1 VSKPPAE
8 STPPVL
14 PIGEATELLRR
25 ELAADIGSG
34 DVTSEIVV
42 PEGADLTAR
51 LIAREEAV
59 LCGVELFA
67 LAFRL
72 VSEAVECRLAS
83 ADGTRMAPGDVAAE
97 VAGPARAVLSA
108 ERTALNVVCHLSGI
122 ATLTSRFVE
131 AVRGAGG
138 TGAAILDTRK
148 TLPGLRGLQ
157 KYAVAVGGGVNHR
170 MGLHDMVL
178 IKDNHVA
185 VAARPPADLARKA
198 ASEAD
203 VPVEVEIDSVD
214 DLPEAL
220 SSGADYILLDNFST
234 ADLDRSVEIAR
245 RFATEHGS
253 RPELEASGGVELD
266 TVRAI
271 AATGVDR
278 ISVGALTHSARA
290 ADFGLDFVLCG
301 K

>member
-1 VSKPPAE
+1 VSKPSAE

-14 PIGEATELLRR
+14 PIAEATELLRR
-25 ELAADIGSG
+25 ELASDIGSG

-42 PEGADLTAR
+42 PEGSQLTAR

-72 VSEAVECRLAS
+72 VSEAVECRLEA
-83 ADGTRMAPGDVAAE
+83 ADGARMAPGDVAAE

-122 ATLTSRFVE
+122 ATLSSRFVE
-131 AVRGAGG
+131 AVRG

-170 MGLHDMVL
+170 MGLHEMVL

-185 VAARPPADLARKA
+185 VAARPPADLARTA
-198 ASEAD
+198 ASESH

-234 ADLDRSVEIAR
+234 ADLERSVEIAR

-266 TVRAI
+266 TVRAV